1 MSPFFKKVLI
11 FFEMSCIIYLYRYA
25 LKALRHIYP
34 LICAD
39 FWQSAICELGDRLP
53 AAGKSGDCNTAEV
66 GRETMDITLITSSFD
81 KVVHGSENDKKTGC
95 GINLMK
101 PENVTRF
108 HRTSRMTDLKEIT
121 CEKCKANLAKKL
133 IKADKKEMA
142 LLLKEEKKREKM
154 GMNDAGIVPLGNTTA
169 RITRDPD
176 AKRKEEEARRR
187 AAEEARRAAEEARKA
202 AEEEAQRAEAEKY
215 AYNQGVNT
223 VPGTGVPVDDSLA
236 QFAINPHENAQAAPA
251 QDDFLAQFAIQ
262 KPGSEAAAPVN
273 SAPVQQDD
281 FLAQFAI
288 PNPQGVP
295 EQNAQYYN
303 QPQNYAQPQQ
313 DMGGY
318 EDLGGYDDAYTQPSA
333 PEITH
338 TDEDIMNLFSI
349 NPDPQQEAA
358 YGQQPVYEQPAYM
371 ADNGGQPV
379 YDEQTYG
386 QPNIYDGSQ
395 MLYDADGNPIEGPI
409 VLTPPDGYQPYPEQ
423 PLAQSTE
430 WDYVADQ
437 LFGINEETAA
447 GGPSADA
454 YQPYNDALSDEMADL
469 SAPVYGNIADPAVGG
484 MPSEISPAAPLLGN
498 IAAGGLRQF
507 AGEVPLVEDI
517 SAPAVDDLPSA
528 ESLAAAALDGAPKVD
543 DIVAP
548 EIDSLP
554 SAESLAAAALEGVPT
569 VEDIAAPEFDTL
581 PAVEDNSV
589 PELDD
594 IPEVPDLSA
603 PAFDSI
609 PKARDTEAVVFDD
622 ISEATFNEP
631 VKAEEEYDYYM
642 SEFNNNNGAPNAGA
656 EAGQSQQA
664 QQPQIVKVPQFA
676 GYDANNQPVYKY
688 VQMKLAGYDQN
699 GKPVFIPL
707 NAQQRPAA
715 PAQQTAAQAQRAA
728 AAPAQQQAPV
738 KSVVP
743 RKPVQTTG
751 TPTANISKIAVNPHS
766 KSTSQAFINAIASSR
781 EYADKNLIETQGLKA
796 NSPVL
801 TSVEDVL
808 STMGDDSA
816 KRRQAQQAQ
825 QNVPVFDEYKTP
837 AKQNS
842 FRGNSPMPRQQQQ
855 MDARYMTKA
864 ELKSK
869 KKQDKIDAKFRTE
882 LSKSGF

>member
-1 MSPFFKKVLI
+1 
-11 FFEMSCIIYLYRYA
+11 
-25 LKALRHIYP
+25 
-34 LICAD
+34 
-39 FWQSAICELGDRLP
+39 
-53 AAGKSGDCNTAEV
+53 
-66 GRETMDITLITSSFD
+66 MDITLVTSSFD
-81 KVVHGSENDKKTGC
+81 KVVHGTENEKKTGC

-108 HRTSRMTDLKEIT
+108 HRTSLMTDLKEIT
-121 CEKCKANLAKKL
+121 CEKCKASLAKKL
-133 IKADKKEMA
+133 IKADRKEMS

-154 GMNDAGIVPLGNTTA
+154 GMNDVGIVPLGNTTA
-169 RITRDPD
+169 RITKDPN
-176 AKRKEEEARRR
+176 AKQKEEAARRKAQEELRKAQEEQRR
-187 AAEEARRAAEEARKA
+187 AAEEEASRNDLN
-202 AEEEAQRAEAEKY
+202 QFMYNPQAEAP
-215 AYNQGVNT
+215 VNNAGGNGM
-223 VPGTGVPVDDSLA
+223 PMDDNLA
-236 QFAINPHENAQAAPA
+236 QFAINPHDNPQQAPA
-251 QDDFLAQFAIQ
+251 EDDFLAQFAIQ
-262 KPGSEAAAPVN
+262 KPGEAPAAPMHTVA
-273 SAPVQQDD
+273 APQDD
-281 FLAQFAI
+281 FLSQFAI
-288 PNPQGVP
+288 PNPQNAA
-295 EQNAQYYN
+295 EQPAQYYN
-303 QPQNYAQPQQ
+303 QPQNYGQPQNMGGYG

-318 EDLGGYDDAYTQPSA
+318 DDAGGYEDMGGYDDAYQQPSA

-338 TDEDIMNLFSI
+338 SDEDIMNLFSI
-349 NPDPQQEAA
+349 NPEHKPENSFPQQTYEQPA
-358 YGQQPVYEQPAYM
+358 YSQPVYEQPAYE
-371 ADNGGQPV
+371 QPVYEEPV
-379 YDEQTYG
+379 YDEAVYG
-386 QPNIYDGSQ
+386 EPSIYDGSQ
-395 MLYDADGNPIEGPI
+395 TLYDANGNPIEGPI
-409 VLTPPDGYQPYPEQ
+409 TPVYGYQPVPEQ
-423 PLAQSTE
+423 PLTQGTE

-437 LFGINEETAA
+437 FFGFENGAPGNIGDPAEYQQPDAMAELAVPDMNAPNYGNMAAA
-447 GGPSADA
+447 GSLNTYAADNTSFAGDPSAPL
-454 YQPYNDALSDEMADL
+454 YGEMA
-469 SAPVYGNIADPAVGG
+469 
-484 MPSEISPAAPLLGN
+484 
-498 IAAGGLRQF
+498 AGVLQQMH
-507 AGEVPLVEDI
+507 GEAPLVEDI
-517 SAPAVDDLPSA
+517 AAPAVDDLPSA

-548 EIDSLP
+548 ESVSLP

-569 VEDIAAPEFDTL
+569 VEDITAPEFATL

-603 PAFDSI
+603 QAFGNVS
-609 PKARDTEAVVFDD
+609 KARDTEPVVFDD
-622 ISEATFNEP
+622 LSEATFNEP

-642 SEFNNNNGAPNAGA
+642 SDYNNNAPNAGA
-656 EAGQSQQA
+656 ETDQNQQA

-688 VQMKLAGYDQN
+688 VQMRLAGYDQN

-707 NAQQRPAA
+707 NAQPRQAAA

-728 AAPAQQQAPV
+728 SAPVQQQAPV

-816 KRRQAQQAQ
+816 KRRQMAAQQSQ

-837 AKQNS
+837 ARKP
-842 FRGNSPMPRQQQQ
+842 FGGNTASRAPQQQM

-864 ELKSK
+864 ELKNK
-869 KKQDKIDAKFRTE
+869 KKQDKIDAKFRKE
-882 LSKSGF
+882 MSKRGF